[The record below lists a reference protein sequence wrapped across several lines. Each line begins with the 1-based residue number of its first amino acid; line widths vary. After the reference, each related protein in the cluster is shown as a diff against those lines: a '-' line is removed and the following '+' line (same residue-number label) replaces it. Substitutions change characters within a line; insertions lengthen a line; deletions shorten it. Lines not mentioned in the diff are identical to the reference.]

1 VPDGFVGILLVLVL
15 ENRYQQRT
23 GEAMLTD
30 TKVRALK
37 KKEAPYKVSDSA
49 GLYIQVQPNGSRL
62 WRMAYRFRG
71 KQRTAAFGM
80 YPDISLSVAR
90 LRRDEVKRQLRS
102 GDDPS
107 VVVKAEKAAVVL
119 AASRTFRAVGD
130 DWFQKKMVDEEK
142 SEKTIRRA
150 KWILDILNEGIGDRQ
165 INEIEA
171 PELLVVLRR
180 LEAQEKYETVKR
192 ARSTASIIFRFGIA
206 TGVCKRDPAA
216 DLKGALTSVASTPHA
231 AITDP
236 TGVGKLLRAID
247 GYDTKPL
254 LRFALQ
260 LLALT
265 FTRPGNV
272 AAAEWS
278 EFDVDAGVWSISA
291 EKMKMREA
299 FRIPLSRQALA
310 LLAELRKITGG
321 SKYLFPSFRTGKRP
335 MFVNLLNVA
344 LRDIGY
350 AADEMQAHGFRSTA
364 STILNERS
372 EFSPDVIELSLAHR
386 LGGVRA
392 IYNRAEYWGE
402 RCLLVQWYADHLDGL
417 RKVVAMP
424 QRKRTAMAETQRG

>member
-1 VPDGFVGILLVLVL
+1 
-15 ENRYQQRT
+15 
-23 GEAMLTD
+23 MLTD
-30 TKVRALK
+30 TRVRALK
-37 KKEAPYKVSDSA
+37 PKEAPYKVSDSA
-49 GLYIQVQPNGSRL
+49 GLFLQVQPNGSKL
-62 WRMAYRFRG
+62 WRMAYRFHG

-80 YPDISLSVAR
+80 YPDISLPVAR

-102 GDDPS
+102 GEDPS
-107 VVVKAEKAAVVL
+107 VVVKAEKAAVVA
-119 AASRTFRAVGD
+119 AASHTFRAVGD
-130 DWFQKKMVDEEK
+130 DWFQKKMVKEGK
-142 SEKTIRRA
+142 AEKTLRRE
-150 KWILDILNEGIGDRQ
+150 KWMLAILNKGIGDRQ
-165 INEIEA
+165 IDEIEA
-171 PELLVVLRR
+171 PDLLVVLRQ

-192 ARSTASIIFRFGIA
+192 ARSTASTIFRFGIA
-206 TGVCKRDPAA
+206 IGACKRDPAA

-231 AITDP
+231 AVTDP

-247 GYDTKPL
+247 GYDKKPL

-272 AAAEWS
+272 AGAEWS

-299 FRIPLSRQALA
+299 FRVPLSRQALA
-310 LLAELRKITGG
+310 LLAELREITGG

-335 MFVNLLNVA
+335 MFGSLLNVA
-344 LRDIGY
+344 LRDLGY

-392 IYNRAEYWGE
+392 IYNRSQYWAE
-402 RCLLVQWYADHLDGL
+402 RCELMQWYADHLDGL
-417 RKVVAMP
+417 RDQGKVVALP
-424 QRKRTAMAETQRG
+424 QRKRTATGAT